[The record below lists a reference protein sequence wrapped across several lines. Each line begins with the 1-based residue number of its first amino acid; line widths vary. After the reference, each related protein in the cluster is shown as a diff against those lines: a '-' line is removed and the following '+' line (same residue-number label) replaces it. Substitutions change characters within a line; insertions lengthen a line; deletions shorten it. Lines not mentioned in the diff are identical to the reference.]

1 MESPNAKRK
10 PARARGDVRVAGV
23 VITHSRK
30 VMWPSSGGHRAITK
44 LDLARYYAK
53 VAGRLL
59 PHIAR
64 RPLSVVR
71 APDGIAGEK
80 FFQRHAVAGTNPIKV
95 RGQAGAFL
103 GVSDRKGLVALAQA
117 AALEIH
123 PWGARRDDPDTPE
136 RIIFDLDPGS
146 KVDFSG
152 IMEAAKTLR
161 TRLSAL
167 GFVPFVKTTGG
178 KGLHVV
184 IAIKAGKSGAPTWK
198 DARNLAK
205 AVCRSLQQE
214 FPNRYTANPLKHAR
228 RGKVF
233 LDYLRNSKTAT
244 AVAPWSPRARAG
256 APIAVPLSW
265 NQLRAGL
272 DPRSFTLLT
281 AGHLLSRND
290 PWAGLGA
297 SARSLREAQRKLD
310 NKAR

>member
-1 MESPNAKRK
+1 VKRPNARRK
-10 PARARGDVRVAGV
+10 LPRAKDEVQIAGIT
-23 VITHSRK
+23 ITHSHK
-30 VMWPSSGGHRAITK
+30 VMWPSSGDHRAITK

-53 VAGRLL
+53 VAPRLL

-80 FFQRHAVAGTNPIKV
+80 FFQRHALTGTKPIKV

-103 GVSDRKGLVALAQA
+103 GVSGRKGLVALAQA
-117 AALEIH
+117 AVLEVH
-123 PWGARRDDPDTPE
+123 PWGARQDDPDTPE
-136 RIIFDLDPGS
+136 RIIFDLDPGP

-152 IMEAAKTLR
+152 VIEAAKILR
-161 TRLSAL
+161 THLSAL

-184 IAIKAGKSGAPTWK
+184 VAIKASKSGAPSWK
-198 DARNLAK
+198 DARNFAK
-205 AVCRSLQQE
+205 AVCRSLQKE
-214 FPNRYTANPLKHAR
+214 FPAHYTANPLKRAR
-228 RGKVF
+228 SGKIF

-272 DPRSFTLLT
+272 DPGTFTLLT
-281 AGHLLSRND
+281 AGRLLSRND
-290 PWAGLGA
+290 PWAALGA
-297 SARSLREAQRKLD
+297 SARSLQGAQRKLD